1 VRRKGREGGREGE
14 DMWVRD
20 SDGGSINQIKKEE
33 EERREKTKTRSLMK

>member
-20 SDGGSINQIKKEE
+20 SDGGSIKQIKKK